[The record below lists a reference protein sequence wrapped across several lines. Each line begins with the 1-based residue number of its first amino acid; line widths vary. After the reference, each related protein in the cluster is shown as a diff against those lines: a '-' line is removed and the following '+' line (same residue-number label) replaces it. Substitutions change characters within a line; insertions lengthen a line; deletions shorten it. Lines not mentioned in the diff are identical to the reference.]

1 MPSGFGHRHLHP
13 PSNPDSARLHPQV
26 KSCLVDINDVGV
38 ALLHQDP
45 CHLLAE
51 LLLLLQE
58 YGFTFLLRDIGGLGF
73 AEGGPMFQVDLPY
86 EPRGKFLKAQLLS
99 PVLGPGLKRQ
109 VPL

>member
-1 MPSGFGHRHLHP
+1 M
-13 PSNPDSARLHPQV
+13 
-26 KSCLVDINDVGV
+26 KSCLVDIKNNGV
-38 ALLHQDP
+38 PLLHQDG

-58 YGFTFLLRDIGGLGF
+58 YCLMFLLRDICALRF

-86 EPRGKFLKAQLLS
+86 EPRGKFLKAELLL
-99 PVLGPGLKRQ
+99 PVLGPGLKGQ